1 MIEAGGFRQDQRR
14 EVHNMSENMNQEPIL
29 DQLLRDP
36 NSDET
41 LLRVANSK
49 LDDFTMSVPDD
60 PRLLVRPSV
69 DEQIMLAAA
78 ARKELEN
85 RGLEWRPKPVPK
97 PDQKYEVG
105 SEAHIDA
112 LLSKAAARM
121 ETPRTKRR

>member
-1 MIEAGGFRQDQRR
+1 
-14 EVHNMSENMNQEPIL
+14 MNQEPIL

-36 NSDET
+36 DSNET
-41 LLRVANSK
+41 LMRVANSK

-85 RGLEWRPKPVPK
+85 RGLEWRPKPVPNS
-97 PDQKYEVG
+97 PLIFTDFLGQ
-105 SEAHIDA
+105 
-112 LLSKAAARM
+112 L
-121 ETPRTKRR
+121 RTSQLRG

>member
-1 MIEAGGFRQDQRR
+1 MTE
-14 EVHNMSENMNQEPIL
+14 EPIL

-49 LDDFTMSVPDD
+49 LEDFTMAVPDD
-60 PRLLVRPSV
+60 PRLLVRPAV

-85 RGLEWRPKPVPK
+85 RGLEWRPKPAPR
-97 PDQKYEVG
+97 PAPRYEVG

-112 LLSKAAARM
+112 VLSRAAARM
-121 ETPRTKRR
+121 ETPRTKRK